1 MSVLR
6 DARRAVRIGR
16 DLLANRRA
24 RAALAQRLEQLPPL
38 EPGTYKIAVYFAD
51 SSVNMYQIRQW
62 YKPLEVLGRT
72 WPVVVL
78 SRGATA
84 ATQLFEESP
93 LPVAYVRTV
102 VALEQTLAEQDIRIV
117 FYVNQN
123 TKNFQMFRYG
133 QRWHVFINHGESDK
147 MYMTTNQF
155 KAYDYSLVAG
165 DAALAR
171 LQKVLWDYDFDK
183 RAIKI
188 GRPQADH
195 YSGDLPYTPDDRT
208 VVLYA
213 PTWEGDRRAAAYGSI
228 ATHGVALVRALL
240 ATGRHRVIY
249 RPHPRSGV
257 VDHTY
262 GAANREIV
270 GMLAAANTADPD
282 AHHIHD
288 TGSDLG
294 WQLSAADVAIVDISA
309 MVYDR
314 LASGKPLMVTRP
326 ADPEAQVDSSG
337 YLSACEW
344 LDASE
349 ASAIVAHTDR
359 LRQDPETVS
368 RLNSWVRHYFG
379 DPTPGAATQ
388 RFHDAVAHLMDEW
401 DRYAALHAGDEETQ
415 ITVSAA
421 TGSTST
427 VAPQASG
434 ADDPT
439 QSQET
444 GEDDDDLR

>member
-1 MSVLR
+1 MGILR
-6 DARRAVRIGR
+6 DARSAVKIGR

-24 RAALAQRLEQLPPL
+24 RAALSHRLAQLPPL
-38 EPGTYKIAVYFAD
+38 EANRYKIAVYFAD
-51 SSVNMYQIRQW
+51 SEVNMYQIRQW
-62 YKPLEVLGRT
+62 YKPLQVLGET

-84 ATQLFEESP
+84 ATRLFEESP

-102 VALEQTLAEQDIRIV
+102 VALERTLAEQDIRIV

-165 DAALAR
+165 DAAVAR
-171 LQKVLWDYDFDK
+171 LRKVLWDYDFDK
-183 RAIKI
+183 RAIPI

-195 YSGDLPYTPDDRT
+195 YSGALPYTPDDRT

-240 ATGRHRVIY
+240 ATGTHRVIY

-257 VDHTY
+257 VDHVY
-262 GAANREIV
+262 GSANREII
-270 GMLAAANTADPD
+270 GMLAAANASDPG
-282 AHHIHD
+282 ASHVFD
-288 TGSDLG
+288 TGSELG
-294 WQLSAADVAIVDISA
+294 WQLSAADVAVVDISA

-314 LASGKPLMVTRP
+314 LASGKPLLITRP
-326 ADPEAQVDSSG
+326 ADPEAQVDTDG

-344 LDASE
+344 LPAAE
-349 ASAIVAHTDR
+349 ASSIVGHLDR
-359 LRQDPETVS
+359 VLNDPETVG
-368 RLNSWVRHYFG
+368 RLDSWVRRYFG

-388 RFHDAVAHLMDEW
+388 RFHRAVDHLMAEW
-401 DRYAALHAGDEETQ
+401 ERYAALHADDDATQ
-415 ITVSAA
+415 LPASVSTAP
-421 TGSTST
+421 
-427 VAPQASG
+427 VAVPSG
-434 ADDPT
+434 QPEDDPAQT
-439 QSQET
+439 DET
-444 GEDDDDLR
+444 GEDDDELR

>member
-1 MSVLR
+1 MGVLR
-6 DARRAVRIGR
+6 DARKAVKIGR

-24 RAALAQRLEQLPPL
+24 RAALSHRLAQLPPL
-38 EPGTYKIAVYFAD
+38 EPGKYKIAVYFAD
-51 SSVNMYQIRQW
+51 SQVNMYQIRQW

-84 ATQLFEESP
+84 ATRLFEESP

-102 VALEQTLAEQDIRIV
+102 VALERTLAEQDIRIV

-165 DAALAR
+165 DAAIAR
-171 LQKVLWDYDFDK
+171 LQKVLWDFDFDK
-183 RAIKI
+183 RAIPI

-195 YSGDLPYTPDDRT
+195 YSGTLPYTPDDRT

-228 ATHGVALVRALL
+228 ASHGVSLVRALL
-240 ATGRHRVIY
+240 ATGTHRVIY

-257 VDHTY
+257 VDHAY
-262 GAANREIV
+262 GVANREIV
-270 GMLAAANTADPD
+270 AMLNAANSADPS

-288 TGSDLG
+288 TGPELG
-294 WQLSAADVAIVDISA
+294 WQLSAADVAVVDISA

-326 ADPEAQVDSSG
+326 ADPEAQVDTNG

-349 ASAIVAHTDR
+349 ARSVVAHTDR
-359 LRQDPETVS
+359 LLHDPDTVS
-368 RLNSWVRHYFG
+368 RLDHWVRYYFG
-379 DPTPGAATQ
+379 DPTPGAATA
-388 RFHDAVAHLMDEW
+388 RFHDAVQRLMDEW
-401 DRYAALHAGDEETQ
+401 DRYAILHAGDEPTQ
-415 ITVSAA
+415 LGASADTA
-421 TGSTST
+421 PTAAVPVQVTG
-427 VAPQASG
+427 V
-434 ADDPT
+434 DDPT
-439 QSQET
+439 QSHET
-444 GEDDDDLR
+444 GEDDDELR